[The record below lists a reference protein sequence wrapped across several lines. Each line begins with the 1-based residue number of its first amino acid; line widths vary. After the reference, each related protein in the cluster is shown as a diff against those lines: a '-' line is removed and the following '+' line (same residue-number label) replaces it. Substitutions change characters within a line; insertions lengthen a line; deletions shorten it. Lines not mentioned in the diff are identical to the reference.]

1 MRPNLKRGIVVLPSA
16 LTLANLFFGVWA
28 MVSAAQGRFETAAW
42 LIVGA
47 AFLDMIDGRVAR
59 YTATG
64 SKFGEQLD
72 SLVDA
77 ISFGVAP
84 ALIIYFQ
91 FLREGPWGWIASF
104 IYITAV
110 VMRLARFNVEQAG
123 GAKAVFYGLPSP
135 TAGSLLATFYPFS
148 QTAFFANNLAGLPW
162 ADIMTGTMVVLGGLM
177 VSHIPYAVV
186 PKFGFRT
193 AKGVATLGL
202 MVLTLAATFLFPRY
216 YFFGMAVLYTA
227 YGLAKSLVLG
237 LFERLPDRDPLLDE
251 EGDPDMDEAGA
262 EQRDL
267 TYEGPTRG
275 GPRLLRRRQPS
286 IGVDVE
292 EP

>member
-1 MRPNLKRGIVVLPSA
+1 VRPKLKRGIVVLPSA
-16 LTLANLFFGVWA
+16 LTLTNLFFGVWA

-47 AFLDMIDGRVAR
+47 AFLDMLDGRVAR

-72 SLVDA
+72 SLVDV

-84 ALIIYFQ
+84 ALVIYFQ
-91 FLREGPWGWIASF
+91 FLQEGPWGWIASF

-110 VMRLARFNVEQAG
+110 VLRLARFNVEQAG
-123 GAKAVFYGLPSP
+123 SAKSVFYGLPSP

-148 QTAFFANNLAGLPW
+148 QTTFFANNLVGLPW
-162 ADIMTGTMVVLGGLM
+162 PEIMTGAMVVLGGLM
-177 VSHIPYAVV
+177 MSHIPYAVV

-202 MVLTLAATFLFPRY
+202 IVLTLVATFTMPRL
-216 YFFGMAVLYTA
+216 YFFGMAALYTT
-227 YGLAKSLVLG
+227 YGLAKSLVWG
-237 LFERLPDRDPLLDE
+237 LFERLPERDPLFDEDE
-251 EGDPDMDEAGA
+251 EDIDEAGA
-262 EQRDL
+262 ERREL
-267 TYEGPTRG
+267 TYEGG
-275 GPRLLRRRQPS
+275 GRWGPKLLHRRRS
-286 IGVDVE
+286 HGSEDSTGE
-292 EP
+292 

>member
-1 MRPNLKRGIVVLPSA
+1 MRRPNLKRGIVILPSA
-16 LTLANLFFGVWA
+16 LTIANLFFGVWA

-47 AFLDMIDGRVAR
+47 AFLDMLDGRVAR

-77 ISFGVAP
+77 VSFGVAP
-84 ALIIYFQ
+84 ALVIYFQ

-104 IYITAV
+104 LYITAV

-123 GAKAVFYGLPSP
+123 GAKVVFYGLPSP
-135 TAGSLLATFYPFS
+135 TAGALLATFYPFS
-148 QTAFFANNLAGLPW
+148 QTAFFADNLATLPW
-162 ADIMTGTMVVLGGLM
+162 PDIMTGTMVVLGGLM

-193 AKGVATLGL
+193 ARGVATLGL
-202 MVLTLAATFLFPRY
+202 MLFTIAATFLFPRY
-216 YFFGMAVLYTA
+216 YFFGMAILYTA

-237 LFERLPDRDPLLDE
+237 LFERLPERDPLLDE
-251 EGDPDMDEAGA
+251 DDDDVDEAGA
-262 EQRDL
+262 ELRDL

-275 GPRLLRRRQPS
+275 GPRLLRRRQRA
-286 IGVDVE
+286 GKDGE
-292 EP
+292 DG

>member
-1 MRPNLKRGIVVLPSA
+1 ML
-16 LTLANLFFGVWA
+16 
-28 MVSAAQGRFETAAW
+28 
-42 LIVGA
+42 
-47 AFLDMIDGRVAR
+47 DGRVAR

-64 SKFGEQLD
+64 SKFGEELD

-84 ALIIYFQ
+84 ALVIYFQ
-91 FLREGPWGWIASF
+91 FLSEGPWGWIASF
-104 IYITAV
+104 LYITAV

-148 QTAFFANNLAGLPW
+148 QTAFFQSQLAGLPW

-186 PKFGFRT
+186 PKFGFRN
-193 AKGVATLGL
+193 AKGLATLGL
-202 MVLTLAATFLFPRY
+202 MVFTVAATFLFPRY
-216 YFFGMAVLYTA
+216 YFFGMAALYTG

-237 LFERLPDRDPLLDE
+237 LWERRPERDPLLDE
-251 EGDPDMDEAGA
+251 DEDDMDEAGA
-262 EQRDL
+262 ELREL

-275 GPRLLRRRQPS
+275 GPRLLRRRRRSGGPR
-286 IGVDVE
+286 VE
-292 EP
+292 E